1 MTDGRTDEQ
10 RLTAIFQRLKARL
23 PGVDLRGIAV
33 DEETVSVTVGIDVEA
48 ARAAGVT
55 LTSDTDEIRIV
66 RRVWDEGDTKV
77 VAAFCSLY
85 PDALNELVLAQDLA
99 VVLNGHTL
107 NVAET
112 QRGVTATPR
121 ERLDPSQPYSEA
133 EAEADVERVARVL
146 MAEYGAGVDSER
158 EVPETHDPKPR
169 AAEMR
174 NASAWRREAAL
185 ILSKVK
191 GWQRGAPPSSPG
203 HHRARGI
210 FEGGEG

>member
-1 MTDGRTDEQ
+1 MTDEQ
-10 RLTAIFQRLKARL
+10 RTRVLQRVKARVA
-23 PGVDLRGIAV
+23 GVEDLRIEWDADAV
-33 DEETVSVTVGIDVEA
+33 PE
-48 ARAAGVT
+48 AGVSLGKMAGAPNGVPFSSRT
-55 LTSDTDEIRIV
+55 PWTENELVEWICDGWRSNGATVLDEIRLTSDV
-66 RRVWDEGDTKV
+66 
-77 VAAFCSLY
+77 
-85 PDALNELVLAQDLA
+85 A
-99 VVLNGHTL
+99 VVLDGHQL
-107 NVAET
+107 RIAELE
-112 QRGVTATPR
+112 RAYHSAPR

-146 MAEYGAGVDSER
+146 MAEYGAGADSER